1 MKFPRH
7 ARLLRSQLDFAPFAS
22 VFFLLVIFLLLGPLL
37 STPGI
42 RIDLPVADNLTGT
55 DKPTLTVALD
65 ANGRVYFQ
73 SQLIDEG
80 SLKTRLAG
88 AVTNSAEPLTLVVQ
102 ADKAVTQE
110 NLERL
115 LALARAAGIQEA
127 LLARLPRAG
136 VAPARKSIA
145 P

>member
-1 MKFPRH
+1 MKFSRH
-7 ARLLRSQLDFAPFAS
+7 ARLLRSQLDFAPFAC
-22 VFFLLVIFLLLGPLL
+22 VFFLLVIFLLLGSLL
-37 STPGI
+37 STPGV

-65 ANGRVYFQ
+65 ANGRLYFQ
-73 SQLIDEG
+73 SQLIDENN
-80 SLKTRLAG
+80 LKTRLAG
-88 AVTNSAEPLTLVVQ
+88 AVTNSVEPLTLVVQ

-136 VAPARKSIA
+136 GVPAGKSAAP
-145 P
+145 

>member
-7 ARLLRSQLDFAPFAS
+7 ARLLRNQLDFAPFAS

-37 STPGI
+37 PTPGV

-65 ANGRVYFQ
+65 ANGRLYFQ
-73 SQLIDEG
+73 SQLIDENT
-80 SLKTRLAG
+80 LKTRLAG
-88 AVTNSAEPLTLVVQ
+88 AATNSSEPLTLVVLQ
-102 ADKAVTQE
+102 DKAVTQE

-136 VAPARKSIA
+136 LLPAGKPVAP
-145 P
+145 